1 MFCYIKLLFRVFFFK
16 KTVLRKFIKK
26 IKPFRRLYDAFLAT
40 KYFNT
45 KYLQILKWMFISNED
60 TNYTYN
66 LTDKNNLEL
75 LKTIESFLNVSFRQL
90 QKY

>member
-26 IKPFRRLYDAFLAT
+26 ITPFRRLYDAFLAT

-60 TNYTYN
+60 NNYTYH
-66 LTDKNNLEL
+66 LADKHNFEL
-75 LKTIESFLNVSFRQL
+75 LKTIESYMTVYCR
-90 QKY
+90 